1 MKSNRRRNQNQV
13 PIRALS
19 PWLIMLLIGLIGGL
33 TWVYLSNQQ
42 IARGREIS
50 KLEKQL
56 EGVRKEIDGLRS
68 PIATLSSRTALQK
81 RLNDGFIKMVPIT
94 TESIVQVN
102 YNRPSN
108 QIAMAADEI
117 VPVSNTGVRR

>member
-1 MKSNRRRNQNQV
+1 MKSNRRRHQNQV

-19 PWLIMLLIGLIGGL
+19 PWLIILFIGLVGGL

-50 KLEKQL
+50 KLEEQL
-56 EGVRKEIDGLRS
+56 KGLRNENVALRS

-81 RLNDGFIKMVPIT
+81 RLNDGFIKMVPIPS
-94 TESIVQVN
+94 ESIVQVN

-117 VPVSNTGVRR
+117 VPVANTGVRR